1 MFKVCVRC
9 GKIVPMD
16 HKCNQSRTYKKSKID
31 KLRSTYK
38 WTQKSMEIRDK
49 SNHLCAVC
57 KDRNIIS
64 FGDTQVHHIEKLN
77 DRPDL
82 MFDNYNLITLCRY
95 HHKLADNGRIDKGY
109 LKKLAKKREN
119 T

>member
-16 HKCNQSRTYKKSKID
+16 HKCNLSRTYKKTMVD
-31 KLRSTYK
+31 KLRSKYN
-38 WTQKSMEIRDK
+38 WTRKSMEIREK